1 MDALYRKESADNPK
15 VDPNYPHPNVLLGVG
30 LTSFELGD
38 FKTAQETLG
47 RLLVD
52 KKLGGPQIQKI
63 DEKTNEPY
71 YVDNGPYWEA
81 TYKLLR
87 SNTELYKRNEKD
99 PAATEA
105 YENSKAHL
113 KRLYVRGDV
122 GGEKWKDEMEALR
135 KEIVPDF
142 DPKSVAS
149 PATAPASGPAA
160 KAPADASEPVIG
172 MSVNGG
178 GFKK

>member
-1 MDALYRKESADNPK
+1 M
-15 VDPNYPHPNVLLGVG
+15 LLGVG

-38 FKTAQETLG
+38 YKAAQEALG

-52 KKLGGPQIQKI
+52 KKLGSPEIQKV
-63 DEKTNEPY
+63 DEKTGETRY
-71 YVDNGPYWEA
+71 EDNGTYWEA

-87 SNTELYKRNEKD
+87 SNTELYKRNKEN
-99 PAATEA
+99 AAASEA

-122 GGEKWKDEMEALR
+122 GGAKWKDEFEALR

-142 DPKSVAS
+142 DPKTVAS
-149 PATAPASGPAA
+149 PATGPAPA
-160 KAPADASEPVIG
+160 ADATS
-172 MSVNGG
+172 SR
-178 GFKK
+178 